1 MLDNIIKNVDLWFYI
16 HKIHSQKEPYMT
28 KFIKNHGNPKTL
40 INYINIKNHMKHN
53 GPAIWQSCRL
63 QILQKIELQ
72 HLNKPTKNE
81 PKYLDVTTFKWS
93 KKLKNQNSNYWNKR
107 KQKI

>member
-1 MLDNIIKNVDLWFYI
+1 MLDNIIKNGDPWFYI

-28 KFIKNHGNPKTL
+28 KFIENHGNPKTL

-63 QILQKIELQ
+63 QILQKIEL
-72 HLNKPTKNE
+72 
-81 PKYLDVTTFKWS
+81 
-93 KKLKNQNSNYWNKR
+93 
-107 KQKI
+107 